1 MGSPAYRDEG
11 SFANPALDVRCIY
24 CPSKTTAKKKYH
36 IAPHAAGN
44 TPKDR
49 FPLEEILLPKGLACD
64 ECNLYFG
71 QKIEPGIANHPYV
84 QQWRAVYSMRS
95 RKGRPVYHD
104 EEVAIATHNAGLLD
118 VRGARIELSREGHLQ
133 VPRPSLDHVDH
144 IQVSRAVHKIALE
157 YELQEIV
164 KGAGLE
170 AARQAARERPLSIVV
185 DYVRRG
191 HHSTY
196 RPYGVECGGAT
207 RVSIAPWR
215 SNPDPHGVIV
225 GPPAF
230 TGYIV
235 GLPGARFSCT
245 LAEDPSML
253 CYMLAEIAKTEV
265 SRYLTTR
272 KVYWTPSSGGIVV
285 V

>member
-11 SFANPALDVRCIY
+11 NFANPTRDVRCVY
-24 CPSKTTAKKKYH
+24 CASKTTAKKKYH

-64 ECNLYFG
+64 GCNLYFG

-84 QQWRAVYSMRS
+84 QQWRAVYGMRS
-95 RKGRPVYHD
+95 RKGQPVYHD
-104 EEVAIATHNAGLLD
+104 KEVAIATHNAGLLD
-118 VRGARIELSREGHLQ
+118 VRGAGIELSREGHLQ
-133 VPRPSLDHVDH
+133 VPKPSLNQVDH

-164 KGAGLE
+164 KDAGLE
-170 AARQAARERPLSIVV
+170 AARKAAQGRPLSSVV
-185 DYVRRG
+185 EFVRRG
-191 HHSTY
+191 QRSTY

-207 RVSIAPWR
+207 SVSIVPWR
-215 SNPDPHGVIV
+215 SNPDPHGIIV

-245 LAEDPSML
+245 LAEDHSL
-253 CYMLAEIAKTEV
+253 LRYMLGEIEKTEV
-265 SRYLTTR
+265 AGYLTTR
-272 KVYWTPSSGGIVV
+272 KVYWTPNSGGIES
-285 V
+285 